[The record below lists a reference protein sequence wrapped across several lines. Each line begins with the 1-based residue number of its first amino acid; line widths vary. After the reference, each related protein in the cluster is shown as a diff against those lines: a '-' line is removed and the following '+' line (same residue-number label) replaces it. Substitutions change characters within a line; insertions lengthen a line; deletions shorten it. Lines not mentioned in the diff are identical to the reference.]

1 MKRIERKKEER
12 TTEEIVKEFQGM
24 GGRFTEFWAGLSLSE
39 REKFN
44 GYIGGLKKQG

>member
-12 TTEEIVKEFQGM
+12 STEEIVKEFQGM
-24 GGRFTEFWAGLSLSE
+24 GGRFAEFWSRLSLSE

-44 GYIGGLKKQG
+44 GYIEGLKKRE